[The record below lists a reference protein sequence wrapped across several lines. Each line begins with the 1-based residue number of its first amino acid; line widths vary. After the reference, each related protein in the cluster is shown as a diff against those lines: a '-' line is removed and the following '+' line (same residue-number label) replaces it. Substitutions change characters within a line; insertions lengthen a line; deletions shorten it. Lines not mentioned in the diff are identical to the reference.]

1 MNEYNKNLNQLK
13 TAALNSCNRA
23 IAHLRETMDMLID
36 HQQKLEDA
44 MKEQIRQVEESPA
57 DIKAKLP
64 VGFTDWQKDK
74 LAKIHEVGW
83 DSIRILEKNIEFLR
97 QQKKEIR
104 KQTNETAIVAIVDY
118 VYATLT
124 SVVAA

>member
-1 MNEYNKNLNQLK
+1 MNEYNTYLNEIK
-13 TAALNSCNRA
+13 ASAINSCNKA
-23 IAHLRETMDMLID
+23 IEHLRETMNMLID
-36 HQQKLEDA
+36 HQQQLEDTL
-44 MKEQIRQVEESPA
+44 KEHIRQVEEAPDDVKSQ
-57 DIKAKLP
+57 LP
-64 VGFTDWQKDK
+64 VDFTDWQKDK
-74 LAKIHEVGW
+74 LAKIHKVGW